1 MLGEGL
7 RRNNGFEVLNNG
19 EREKIRNWLNGAEI
33 EVIPTKSGTLKTET
47 LLSMPIDNSIAVTS
61 SPKESLEKFTINF
74 SRMLIE
80 SGREGKVVPHIA
92 ARHLTSSEHLV
103 KIMDDVQ
110 KLNVKKIFSI
120 AGDNSEPSGPF
131 SSSLDFLRG
140 IQEKDISSEGIDIA
154 GYPEGHPKIPTE
166 ILNQALLSKQKWAKE
181 TGTKMNI
188 VTQICFGSESI
199 INWVEKIR
207 GLGVELPVVVGVP
220 GRISIVKLADLAKD
234 LGIGGF
240 AEFFSKNFGYA
251 SDLAKAALA
260 NYEPNQLL
268 IDLSKK
274 TSDKHKVEGIRIFTM
289 YNIVPSMDWLEGAKS
304 SL

>member
-1 MLGEGL
+1 
-7 RRNNGFEVLNNG
+7 
-19 EREKIRNWLNGAEI
+19 
-33 EVIPTKSGTLKTET
+33 
-47 LLSMPIDNSIAVTS
+47 
-61 SPKESLEKFTINF
+61 
-74 SRMLIE
+74 
-80 SGREGKVVPHIA
+80 
-92 ARHLTSSEHLV
+92 
-103 KIMDDVQ
+103 
-110 KLNVKKIFSI
+110 
-120 AGDNSEPSGPF
+120 
-131 SSSLDFLRG
+131 
-140 IQEKDISSEGIDIA
+140 
-154 GYPEGHPKIPTE
+154 
-166 ILNQALLSKQKWAKE
+166 
-181 TGTKMNI
+181 MNI